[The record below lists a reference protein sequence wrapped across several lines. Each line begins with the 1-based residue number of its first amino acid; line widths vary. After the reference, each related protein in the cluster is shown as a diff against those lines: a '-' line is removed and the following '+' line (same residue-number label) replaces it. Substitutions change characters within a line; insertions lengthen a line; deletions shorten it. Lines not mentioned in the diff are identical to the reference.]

1 MNKPTT
7 RYRLIPRVKFTTTI
21 ELHDQQ
27 MAILNRLVLSS
38 KDLTDD
44 QALDLWLSLNP
55 YIQVCDHANPRD
67 LFSSLRYVALNKL
80 PAKPDPKPSYPVELL
95 NSVRSDIEADGQD
108 FICC

>member
-1 MNKPTT
+1 MKPKT
-7 RYRLIPRVKFTTTI
+7 RYKLIPQVRFITTI

-27 MAILNRLVLSS
+27 TSILNRLVLGS

-55 YIQVCDHANPRD
+55 YIQVFQHANPRD
-67 LFSSLRYVALNKL
+67 IFSSLRYTALAAL
-80 PAKPDPKPSYPVELL
+80 PARPKPKPSYPVELL
-95 NSVRSDIEADGQD
+95 NSVCSDIEADAQD

>member
-7 RYRLIPRVKFTTTI
+7 RYQLIPRVQFTTTI

-27 MAILNRLVLSS
+27 TAILNRLVLSS

-44 QALDLWLSLNP
+44 EALDLWLSINP
-55 YIQVCDHANPRD
+55 YVHTFQHSTPRD
-67 LFSSLRYVALNKL
+67 IFSSLRYAALAAL
-80 PAKPDPKPSYPVELL
+80 PNNPKPSYPVELL
-95 NSVRSDIEADGQD
+95 NSVRSEIEADGQD

>member
-1 MNKPTT
+1 MKPKT
-7 RYRLIPRVKFTTTI
+7 RYKLIPQVQFTTTI

-27 MAILNRLVLSS
+27 TAILNRLVLGS

-55 YIQVCDHANPRD
+55 YVHTFQHSTPRD
-67 LFSSLRYVALNKL
+67 IFFSLRYTALAAL
-80 PAKPDPKPSYPVELL
+80 PTQPEPKPSYPVELL
-95 NSVRSDIEADGQD
+95 NSVRSDVEADDQD

>member
-1 MNKPTT
+1 MKPTT
-7 RYRLIPRVKFTTTI
+7 KYKLIPQVQFTTTI

-27 MAILNRLVLSS
+27 TAILNRLVLGN

-44 QALDLWLSLNP
+44 EALDLWLSLNP

-67 LFSSLRYVALNKL
+67 IFSSLRYAALAAL
-80 PAKPDPKPSYPVELL
+80 PDNPKPSYPVELL
-95 NSVRSDIEADGQD
+95 NSVRSEIEADGQD

>member
-1 MNKPTT
+1 MKPTT
-7 RYRLIPRVKFTTTI
+7 RYKLIPRVKFITTV

-27 MAILNRLVLSS
+27 IALLNRLVLGS

-44 QALDLWLSLNP
+44 EALDLWLSLNP
-55 YIQVCDHANPRD
+55 YIQVCDHASPRD
-67 LFSSLRYVALNKL
+67 IFSSLRYAALAAL
-80 PAKPDPKPSYPVELL
+80 PAKPEPKPSYPVELL